1 MRLAYVA
8 ATRARDLLVVPAV
21 GDEEREGWIE
31 PLNRGIYP
39 PMEVRRQQTAAP
51 GCPAFK
57 TKDSVLMR
65 PNGDPASSNTVCPG
79 LHAFDSGHSV
89 VWWDPRDLKLD
100 AEPPLGIR
108 RSELIVKDVA
118 PQIVAAGLST
128 YTTWREGVDRAVADG
143 SRPSIS
149 AQTVTQWAKN
159 VSLFDEANLPPVE
172 VIEVPREP
180 DRPTGR
186 RFGALVHAVLATV
199 PLDGD
204 ADVIQRLTSV
214 QARTLG
220 ATDEEAESAA
230 KVVQTVLAQPI
241 LERAHKASKANRCR
255 RDTPV
260 AWRDGD
266 NLIEGVVD
274 LAFEAEG
281 KWTVVDFKTDEELTR
296 FSNYAMQI
304 GLYGKA
310 MQAATGQATSVVLMR
325 I

>member
-1 MRLAYVA
+1 
-8 ATRARDLLVVPAV
+8 
-21 GDEEREGWIE
+21 
-31 PLNRGIYP
+31 
-39 PMEVRRQQTAAP
+39 
-51 GCPAFK
+51 
-57 TKDSVLMR
+57 MR

-79 LHAFDSGHSV
+79 CMYLVRISSHATHAPTIPTHPHSV

-118 PQIVAAGLST
+118 PQIVAAGLSS
-128 YTTWREGVDRAVADG
+128 YTAWREGADRAVADG

-149 AQTVTQWAKN
+149 AQTVTQWAKSGAT
-159 VSLFDEANLPPVE
+159 VDGGTNLAPVE
-172 VIEVPREP
+172 VIEIPREP

-241 LERAHKASKANRCR
+241 LARAHEASKANRCR

-260 AWRDGD
+260 VWRDGD

-274 LAFEAEG
+274 LAFEADG

-296 FSNYAMQI
+296 FSNYAMQV

>member
-1 MRLAYVA
+1 MGEECVA
-8 ATRARDLLVVPAV
+8 C
-21 GDEEREGWIE
+21 G
-31 PLNRGIYP
+31 
-39 PMEVRRQQTAAP
+39 RR
-51 GCPAFK
+51 
-57 TKDSVLMR
+57 
-65 PNGDPASSNTVCPG
+65 
-79 LHAFDSGHSV
+79 
-89 VWWDPRDLKLD
+89 
-100 AEPPLGIR
+100 
-108 RSELIVKDVA
+108 VK
-118 PQIVAAGLST
+118 
-128 YTTWREGVDRAVADG
+128 
-143 SRPSIS
+143 
-149 AQTVTQWAKN
+149 
-159 VSLFDEANLPPVE
+159 LPPVE

-241 LERAHKASKANRCR
+241 LARAHEASKANRCR

-304 GLYGKA
+304 GLYGKGDA
-310 MQAATGQATSVVLMR
+310 RGDGQETSVVLMR

>member
-1 MRLAYVA
+1 MGRLS
-8 ATRARDLLVVPAV
+8 D
-21 GDEEREGWIE
+21 D
-31 PLNRGIYP
+31 
-39 PMEVRRQQTAAP
+39 
-51 GCPAFK
+51 
-57 TKDSVLMR
+57 
-65 PNGDPASSNTVCPG
+65 
-79 LHAFDSGHSV
+79 
-89 VWWDPRDLKLD
+89 
-100 AEPPLGIR
+100 
-108 RSELIVKDVA
+108 
-118 PQIVAAGLST
+118 
-128 YTTWREGVDRAVADG
+128 
-143 SRPSIS
+143 
-149 AQTVTQWAKN
+149 
-159 VSLFDEANLPPVE
+159 ANLPPVE

-274 LAFEAEG
+274 LAFEADG

-296 FSNYAMQI
+296 FSNYAMQV

-310 MQAATGQATSVVLMR
+310 MEAATGQETAVVLMR